1 MSLEADRAGVTI
13 EVGLDIHPLSF
24 DISVRIEPPFA
35 GSTTV
40 CQDFH
45 PALTIL
51 DAHLMVDRG
60 NVMDYSLIL
69 GVVDWVVSDMVV
81 DILISSEERRGGK
94 ECVRTCRSRG
104 SPLH

>member
-51 DAHLMVDRG
+51 DAQLMVDRG

-69 GVVDWVVSDMVV
+69 GVVDWVVSDR
-81 DILISSEERRGGK
+81 SEEHTH
-94 ECVRTCRSRG
+94 ELQSLMRS
-104 SPLH
+104 SYAVYCLKKKT